1 MDINLY
7 ARFFDE
13 KRKFLKNYCN
23 PLNAIQSCDKRRSC
37 VATIFASRNIFYGK
51 AVPKFLNF
59 CKGRKK
65 LITISLR
72 IDTFMGDRKI
82 SQSFYF
88 FEKTFAIL
96 RVTSTGDGDR
106 MTPKRFEFF
115 NII

>member
-1 MDINLY
+1 MGIH
-7 ARFFDE
+7 
-13 KRKFLKNYCN
+13 
-23 PLNAIQSCDKRRSC
+23 
-37 VATIFASRNIFYGK
+37 
-51 AVPKFLNF
+51 
-59 CKGRKK
+59 
-65 LITISLR
+65 
-72 IDTFMGDRKI
+72 GDRKI